1 MREADFFQPKMDA
14 SAAHR
19 DPGAGEPNI
28 VDAQEET
35 SGSDNDEGNDALK
48 KEKLQ
53 NPETFQET
61 VLGLDESHGNDPL
74 RQFMTLQ
81 KRMQIVQEEGDK
93 LMRRQSR
100 YHHHEKSDELNTSIQ
115 AGSEQCKQYLLEVR
129 DIAKQMI
136 ANDESNDMHT
146 ASFLKKIG
154 AANES
159 ADDIILARAAEPSA
173 LLGAGEPENTNI
185 EKGLNIRAGKPMSML
200 SHAAWVLSFVE
211 FSYGDCAPMQQRP
224 HKLSLEK
231 VFQFL
236 LQREEL
242 EYTLETDTQIYK
254 ARAMSRWD
262 TPEFVMVFASA
273 LRSLKMLT
281 ASKFA
286 IFGSSQNK
294 QSRDRAVARF
304 KRDLDAIAKAK
315 AEDFER
321 ALAYVNIQ
329 HNVPLRGNRTM
340 CRAPLFV
347 KQNI

>member
-19 DPGAGEPNI
+19 DPGAAEPNI

-35 SGSDNDEGNDALK
+35 SGSDNDEGHDALK

-129 DIAKQMI
+129 DIAKKMI
-136 ANDESNDMHT
+136 GNDESNDMDT

-154 AANES
+154 VANES
-159 ADDIILARAAEPSA
+159 
-173 LLGAGEPENTNI
+173 T
-185 EKGLNIRAGKPMSML
+185 
-200 SHAAWVLSFVE
+200 
-211 FSYGDCAPMQQRP
+211 
-224 HKLSLEK
+224 
-231 VFQFL
+231 
-236 LQREEL
+236 
-242 EYTLETDTQIYK
+242 
-254 ARAMSRWD
+254 
-262 TPEFVMVFASA
+262 
-273 LRSLKMLT
+273 
-281 ASKFA
+281 
-286 IFGSSQNK
+286 
-294 QSRDRAVARF
+294 
-304 KRDLDAIAKAK
+304 
-315 AEDFER
+315 
-321 ALAYVNIQ
+321 
-329 HNVPLRGNRTM
+329 TM
-340 CRAPLFV
+340 CRGLHITIIIIIDI
-347 KQNI
+347 NIYDVRSCQTYHKPRSWGSWGLRLAFLHRGF